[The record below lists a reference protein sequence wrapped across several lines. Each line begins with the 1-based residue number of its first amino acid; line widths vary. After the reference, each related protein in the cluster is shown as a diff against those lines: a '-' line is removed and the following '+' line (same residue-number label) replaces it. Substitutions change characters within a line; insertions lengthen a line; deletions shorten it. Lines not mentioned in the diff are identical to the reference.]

1 MGSARNV
8 VDYTRF
14 DTALS
19 LSSDSPTTPPSA
31 TIAHPRRQHRL
42 LAYGALVVAVL
53 GISWSAV
60 LIRWSGVPG
69 PSSAFYRVF
78 IAALV
83 LGPVWTAALAMSP
96 QRRQRLRSGGTR
108 AAALAV
114 LGGAFFGLDLALYN
128 TAVMM
133 TTAAEATLFGNNAP
147 IFVGLGTWLFFRRRP
162 KRTFWIGLALAS
174 AGAAAV
180 MIAGLAGPTNRGSMS
195 GNFLALA
202 ASTFFAAYLLTTEHV
217 RGALDTLSFSTLAIA
232 GSVVTLLIVC
242 LALGV
247 PLGGFSR
254 TTWAALLGLGLISQ
268 LAAYFALVHALG
280 HLPAT
285 VTSVGLLAQLPLTAL
300 LAVPLLGEPL
310 HAGQAAGAALVLA
323 GIYIVNRG
331 SS

>member
-1 MGSARNV
+1 
-8 VDYTRF
+8 
-14 DTALS
+14 LP
-19 LSSDSPTTPPSA
+19 LPSDLPSA
-31 TIAHPRRQHRL
+31 ASSAAIAHTHYKTRL
-42 LAYGALVVAVL
+42 VAYGALVVAVL
-53 GISWSAV
+53 GISWSAIF
-60 LIRWSGVPG
+60 IRWTGVPG

-83 LGPVWTAALAMSP
+83 LGPLWTVSLARAP
-96 QRRQRLRSGGTR
+96 HRRQRLRSGGRR

-162 KRTFWIGLALAS
+162 KRTFWIGLVLATM
-174 AGAAAV
+174 GAAVV
-180 MIAGLAGPTNRGSMS
+180 MIAGPGGEANRGSMT
-195 GNFLALA
+195 GNFLALT

-247 PLGGFSR
+247 PLGGFSWS
-254 TTWAALLGLGLISQ
+254 TWAALLALGLISQ
-268 LAAYFALVHALG
+268 LASYFALVHALG

-310 HAGQAAGAALVLA
+310 QVSQAAGAALVLA

-331 SS
+331 